1 MYLQRTVCYFQPFPL
16 SSLFQRFVNDSESL
30 RATASNVSLDI
41 SVNLSARTK
50 ALVKNIFNIQ
60 DTYFNVWWMLTY
72 WLLIIHHF
80 CSFVDL
86 YDNFFWKSS
95 AGNVVVLFSLL
106 LGSYFHGFIAKTND

>member
-60 DTYFNVWWMLTY
+60 DTYFNFWWMLTY
-72 WLLIIHHF
+72 WLLIIHHL
-80 CSFVDL
+80 CSCVDL
-86 YDNFFWKSS
+86 YDNFF
-95 AGNVVVLFSLL
+95 
-106 LGSYFHGFIAKTND
+106 